1 MTKQLLIMKKALL
14 IGINDYP
21 NGNRLSGCVEDINSL
36 KSAIER
42 NHDGKV
48 NFSVKMMP
56 DEQSSDNAMSAIKL
70 LFNETSDMAMLYFS
84 GHGFIND
91 TGAEIVFP
99 DNIRTSS
106 SYYKGIQMKDIMEVV
121 NRSKV
126 RNKIVILDCC
136 HSGNMGKYKL
146 EETGS
151 LLSTG
156 VSILTACRE
165 DETAMEMG
173 GHGIFTE
180 QLCEALRGGAADFL
194 GNITMG
200 GVYAYIDRA
209 FGAWGQRPIF
219 KTNVSEFAPIKTVTP
234 NVPLSEILKITDLF
248 TSDTVALNL
257 DPSFEFTN
265 DPNIEHKVVEPYAK
279 PENVEKFKTLQ
290 MLQSI
295 GLVKPVGEDHMYFAA
310 INSKTCVLTELGKY
324 YWSLVKNDRI

>member
-1 MTKQLLIMKKALL
+1 MKKALL

-21 NGNRLSGCVEDINSL
+21 DDNQLAGCVEDINSL
-36 KSAIER
+36 KSVIER
-42 NHDGKV
+42 NDDGKV
-48 NFSVKMMP
+48 NFEVRLMP
-56 DEQSSDNAMSAIKL
+56 DEQSSENAMEAIKE
-70 LFNETSDMAMLYFS
+70 LFNDTSDMAMLYFS

-99 DNIRTSS
+99 DNIRTTG

-121 NRSKV
+121 NASKV

-219 KTNVSEFAPIKTVTP
+219 KTNVTEFAPIKTVTP
-234 NVPLSEILKITDLF
+234 NVPLFEILKITTLF
-248 TSDTVALNL
+248 DTDDTAIHL

-265 DPNIEHKVVEPYAK
+265 DPNEEHKVVEPYAK
-279 PENVEKFKTLQ
+279 PENVAKFKTLQ
-290 MLQSI
+290 KLQSI
-295 GLVKPVGEDHMYFAA
+295 GFVKPAGEEHMYFAA
-310 INSKTCVLTELGKY
+310 MNSKTCVLTELGKY
-324 YWSLVKNDRI
+324 YWRLVKNGKI

>member
-1 MTKQLLIMKKALL
+1 MKKALL
-14 IGINDYP
+14 IGINNYP
-21 NGNRLSGCVEDINSL
+21 NGNELTGCVEDINSL
-36 KSAIER
+36 KSVIER
-42 NHDGKV
+42 NSDGKV
-48 NFSVKMMP
+48 NFSVRLMP
-56 DEQSSDNAMSAIKL
+56 DEQSSENAMDAIKE
-70 LFNETSDMAMLYFS
+70 LFNDTSDMAMLYFS

-99 DNIRTSS
+99 DNIRTTG
-106 SYYKGIQMKDIMEVV
+106 SYYKGIQMKDIMDVV
-121 NRSKV
+121 NASKV

-151 LLSTG
+151 HLSTG

-165 DETAMEMG
+165 DEYAMEMG

-219 KTNVSEFAPIKTVTP
+219 KTNVTEFAPIKTVTP
-234 NVPLSEILKITDLF
+234 NVPLTEILKLTDLF
-248 TSDTVALNL
+248 ASDNTAIQL
-257 DPSFEFTN
+257 DPSYEFTN
-265 DPNIEHKVVEPYAK
+265 DPNQEHQVVEPYAK
-279 PENVEKFKTLQ
+279 KENVAKFKTLQ
-290 MLQSI
+290 KLQSI
-295 GLVKPVGEDHMYFAA
+295 GFVKPVDEEHMYFAA
-310 INSKTCVLTELGKY
+310 MNSKTCILTELGKY
-324 YWSLVKNDRI
+324 YWRLVKNNKI